1 MCKLLQLAGAAYK
14 LVRAATCIAGVGR
27 ALTCIDLVNT
37 STRYAALRPTIT
49 AALFILTP
57 RPAAEKSL
65 EFGLT
70 RLIMSLKNGG
80 EWGQRVIP
88 RTL

>member
-37 STRYAALRPTIT
+37 PTRYAALRPTVT
-49 AALFILTP
+49 AAFHSDARHQQL
-57 RPAAEKSL
+57 KSP
-65 EFGLT
+65 GLT

>member
-37 STRYAALRPTIT
+37 PTRYAALRPTIT
-49 AALFILTP
+49 AALFSDA
-57 RPAAEKSL
+57 RPAAEKSWIDSL
-65 EFGLT
+65 DYEFGK
-70 RLIMSLKNGG
+70 MVANGAKG
-80 EWGQRVIP
+80 
-88 RTL
+88 